1 MPIGLNRKLN
11 FFNRGLAIACLN
23 INSLTAHIDELRV
36 FMRDSKIDV
45 LAINES
51 KLDNTIKDR
60 EVYLPGYE
68 IVRRDR
74 QINGRQGGG
83 VGFYLRSNLNF
94 KVCKE
99 LMTERLE
106 CLTVEINKP
115 HSRPFLVS
123 TWYRPP
129 NSPPDLFDDFENL
142 IGKIDGSNRE
152 LYLVGDMN
160 TNLLPGVADSNSS
173 KLINVC
179 EIFGLS
185 QLITEP
191 TRVTALSQSLIDL
204 CITNT
209 PDKIVRSG
217 VMPLGIS
224 RISDHSLVYLIRKTH
239 FTIPGCIKIINTRSF
254 KNFNQEEFLAA
265 TFIVLL
271 QRSQKC

>member
-1 MPIGLNRKLN
+1 
-11 FFNRGLAIACLN
+11 
-23 INSLTAHIDELRV
+23 
-36 FMRDSKIDV
+36 
-45 LAINES
+45 
-51 KLDNTIKDR
+51 
-60 EVYLPGYE
+60 
-68 IVRRDR
+68 
-74 QINGRQGGG
+74 
-83 VGFYLRSNLNF
+83 
-94 KVCKE
+94 
-99 LMTERLE
+99 MTDRLE
-106 CLTVEINKP
+106 CLTVEISKP

-129 NSPPDLFDDFENL
+129 NSPPGLFDDFENL
-142 IGKIDGSNRE
+142 IGKTDGSNRK

-224 RISDHSLVYLIRKTH
+224 DHSLVYLIRKTH
-239 FTIPGCIKIINTRSF
+239 FTIP
-254 KNFNQEEFLAA
+254 AW
-265 TFIVLL
+265 VY
-271 QRSQKC
+271 